1 MKFTFRKLSALLLA
15 LLLVCSF
22 CISVSADDE
31 GWWDEAHGTDL
42 IDMHGKLTRDTISA
56 DMFAHYIRGAS
67 YMSISVGYCGYG
79 DVFGETVQEELF
91 AEANNVRELEHTEG
105 LSVWSI
111 YSATFTFRARFPY
124 GGPEFIS
131 APYTLMY

>member
-15 LLLVCSF
+15 LLLVCSL

-31 GWWDEAHGTDL
+31 EWWDDMHGTDL

-56 DMFAHYIRGAS
+56 DMFVHYSRGAS

-91 AEANNVRELEHTEG
+91 ADANNVRELEHSEE
-105 LSVWSI
+105 LNIWSL
-111 YSATFTFRARFPY
+111 YSATFIFRAIFPY
-124 GGPEFIS
+124 GGPVFES